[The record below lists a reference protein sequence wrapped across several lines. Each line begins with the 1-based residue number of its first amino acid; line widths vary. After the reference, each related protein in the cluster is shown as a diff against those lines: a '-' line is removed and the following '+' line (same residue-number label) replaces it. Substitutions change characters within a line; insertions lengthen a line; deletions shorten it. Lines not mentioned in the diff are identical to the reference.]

1 VLAPLVEGCLAE
13 SKVLALLEGTLSAAE
28 LTEVDAHIDRCAD
41 CRILVSSLVVQR
53 GSRDTDAPF
62 SPTLLAATV
71 DSDTPADS
79 SERPLEGPVVIDV
92 GETLATRF
100 TVLERVG
107 KGGMGEVFR
116 ARDGSSGGDVAVK
129 VNGANGPAENAR
141 FEREAE
147 LLLRLDHPAIVQ
159 HVAHGRAEDGTP
171 FLAMQWL
178 EGEDLSSRLR
188 RGRLPLSETM
198 QIGIRIASALA
209 AAHALGVVHRDI
221 KPSNIFLSGGRCDGA
236 MLIDFGVARSPWRGP
251 ASLSTRAGAL
261 LGTLGYMA
269 PEQAVGAKTVDGR
282 ADVFSLG
289 CVLFECLTGERL
301 FQGEHAVEILAKL
314 LSLPIRAPSDVVRDV
329 PPALNAL
336 VARMLSRDVARRPAS
351 CTALV
356 VELEEIVA
364 TGGRA
369 VRAPPHRP
377 ASLPRAWIWG
387 AAAVLLASTLLLAP
401 LVTGKLASSRADSPA
416 AVAPVVTAAPAL
428 PPLTSVAEVTSVT
441 SAAPSAPPPAPSLE
455 PSASAAPLAVPKAR
469 ASPRPR
475 PAPSARAPRPLD
487 PREADPFGHFRN

>member
-1 VLAPLVEGCLAE
+1 MLAHTLDGCLGE
-13 SKVLALLEGTLSAAE
+13 TKVLALLEGKLSAAE
-28 LTEVDAHIDRCAD
+28 LTEVDAHIDRCAE
-41 CRILVSSLVVQR
+41 CRVLVSSLVIQR

-62 SPTLLAATV
+62 SPTVLASTV
-71 DSDTPADS
+71 DSDAVGDS
-79 SERPLEGPVVIDV
+79 SERPLEAPVVLDV

-178 EGEDLSSRLR
+178 DGEDLSSRLR
-188 RGRLPLSETM
+188 RGRLPLPETM
-198 QIGIRIASALA
+198 QVGIRIAGALA

-221 KPSNIFLSGGRCDGA
+221 KPSNIFLQGGRCDGA
-236 MLIDFGVARSPWRGP
+236 MLIDFGVARSPWRGA
-251 ASLSTRAGAL
+251 ASLSTRTGAL

-269 PEQAVGAKTVDGR
+269 PEQAVGAKKVDGR

-301 FQGEHAVEILAKL
+301 FEGEHAVEILAKL
-314 LSLPIRAPSDVVRDV
+314 LSDPIRAPRDVVRDV
-329 PPALNAL
+329 PPALDAL
-336 VARMLSRDVARRPAS
+336 VARMLSRDVARRPAN

-364 TGGRA
+364 TGGRV
-369 VRAPPHRP
+369 VRSP
-377 ASLPRAWIWG
+377 AEPRTPSSRAWTW
-387 AAAVLLASTLLLAP
+387 AAAAFLVAVGLLLAP
-401 LVTGKLASSRADSPA
+401 FLARMWPPPRAERPGAVTPAVMAALPPA
-416 AVAPVVTAAPAL
+416 AIVPEVASAAPTAAP
-428 PPLTSVAEVTSVT
+428 S
-441 SAAPSAPPPAPSLE
+441 SAPPSASATPHPAPKAAAPPRPR
-455 PSASAAPLAVPKAR
+455 PSASAAT
-469 ASPRPR
+469 PR
-475 PAPSARAPRPLD
+475 PAVAR
-487 PREADPFGHFRN
+487 EEDPFGNFRH